1 MCGRYAIFG
10 PRSNTREEKKLADD
24 LFDAGA
30 RTVVEDGPF
39 EWAGSTWMGGN
50 NYDASPTEVLPIYRR
65 EGEEAPA
72 LVPASWWL
80 VPEQAESPA
89 AFRREFKTFNA
100 RSDRMMKS
108 PVWQRLLP
116 TRRCLV
122 PMRGFY
128 EWQPAG
134 ARKVRH
140 FIHMKDEPVFACAG
154 LWDRWGAPDGAS
166 ALESFTIIV
175 CEPNALLEKLH
186 SDEPRMPVILPPELQ
201 EKWLAPG
208 APVEELLAMLAPY
221 PAGKMDAYAVQAKG
235 KGPELVEPR

>member
-1 MCGRYAIFG
+1 
-10 PRSNTREEKKLADD
+10 
-24 LFDAGA
+24 
-30 RTVVEDGPF
+30 VEDGPF
-39 EWAGSTWMGGN
+39 QWAGATWLGGN

-65 EGEEAPA
+65 EGDEAPE

-100 RSDRMMKS
+100 RSDRMTKS
-108 PVWQRLLP
+108 QVWRRLLP

-140 FIHMKDEPVFACAG
+140 FIHMKDAPVFACAG
-154 LWDRWGAPDGAS
+154 LWDRWRSQDGATT
-166 ALESFTIIV
+166 LESFTIIV

-186 SDEPRMPVILPPELQ
+186 GDEPRMPVILPPERQ
-201 EKWLAPG
+201 DEWLKPG
-208 APVEELLAMLAPY
+208 AAIEDLLEMLVPY
-221 PAGKMDAYAVQAKG
+221 PAEEMAAHPVHSRG
-235 KGPELVEPR
+235 KGRELVEPLERV

>member
-1 MCGRYAIFG
+1 MA
-10 PRSNTREEKKLADD
+10 ED
-24 LFDAGA
+24 LFDAGT
-30 RTVVEDGPF
+30 RTAVVDGPF
-39 EWAGSTWMGGN
+39 EWAGYTWVGGN

-65 EGEEAPA
+65 EDGEAPA

-100 RSDRMMKS
+100 RSDRVMKS
-108 PVWQRLLP
+108 QVWRRLLP

-140 FIHMKDEPVFACAG
+140 FIHMKAEPAFACAG
-154 LWDRWGAPDGAS
+154 LWDRWRSKDGES
-166 ALESFTIIV
+166 VLESFTIIV

-201 EKWLAPG
+201 EAWLDPA
-208 APVEELLAMLAPY
+208 ASVDELLEMLAPY
-221 PAGKMDAYAVQAKG
+221 PAERMSAEPVPAKG
-235 KGPELVEPR
+235 KGRELVPLSF